1 MDTGRRQ
8 ARPFGP
14 VTVAKAYRMLHAIMN
29 TAVEDGL
36 IRRNPCRI
44 KGAGQEHSQE
54 RPVIPVSTLLRPL
67 DEVPPRYRALI
78 LLATFANMRFGEL
91 ADLG

>member
-1 MDTGRRQ
+1 
-8 ARPFGP
+8 

-54 RPVIPVSTLLRPL
+54 RPVIPVSTLLRLL

>member
-1 MDTGRRQ
+1 
-8 ARPFGP
+8 
-14 VTVAKAYRMLHAIMN
+14 
-29 TAVEDGL
+29 
-36 IRRNPCRI
+36 
-44 KGAGQEHSQE
+44 
-54 RPVIPVSTLLRPL
+54 VSTLLRPL